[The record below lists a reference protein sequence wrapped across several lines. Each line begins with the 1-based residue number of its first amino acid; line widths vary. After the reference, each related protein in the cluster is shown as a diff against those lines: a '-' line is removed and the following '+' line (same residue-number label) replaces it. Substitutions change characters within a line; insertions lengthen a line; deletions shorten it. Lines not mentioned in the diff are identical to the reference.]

1 MSNVS
6 PEDMDEFERQIQ
18 ADYES
23 TFAPKTPE
31 EEEFDRVLD
40 AYIRAQESGDKAEI
54 ERTRLA
60 YRKVAHGF
68 KL

>member
-31 EEEFDRVLD
+31 EEERERVVD
-40 AYIRAQESGDKAEI
+40 AYFRAQESGDKAEI

-60 YRKVAHGF
+60 YRKVLAEV
-68 KL
+68 